1 MKCCIKCRNFIYL
14 LFLST
19 KLFKFE
25 IQKYAQILCAHKP
38 YFLISGHIYAHISY
52 HFSWG
57 LIDTNKK
64 ELAYG
69 GSQPQI
75 TKNYAWFVSL
85 SFID

>member
-19 KLFKFE
+19 KLFKLE

-38 YFLISGHIYAHISY
+38 YFLMPGHIYAHISY

-64 ELAYG
+64 NLPTVAVNRKLQKIMHG
-69 GSQPQI
+69 L
-75 TKNYAWFVSL
+75 SL
-85 SFID
+85 LVL

>member
-1 MKCCIKCRNFIYL
+1 ML
-14 LFLST
+14 
-19 KLFKFE
+19 KF
-25 IQKYAQILCAHKP
+25 CV
-38 YFLISGHIYAHISY
+38 HISPIFSCRVTYMLTLATY

-64 ELAYG
+64 KLAYG